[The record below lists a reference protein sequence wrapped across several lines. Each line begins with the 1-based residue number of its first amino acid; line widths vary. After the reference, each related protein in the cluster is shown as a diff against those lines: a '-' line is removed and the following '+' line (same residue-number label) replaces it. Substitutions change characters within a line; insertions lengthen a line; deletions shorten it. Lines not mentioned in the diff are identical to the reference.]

1 MIQATRCIICQEN
14 DKSSKLLSYVL
25 SDYLAKGTLSALKRS
40 ALCEIL
46 NFYLDHSRPKNN
58 HHQENFW
65 KYCRLLQSLNS
76 FISRNFKDYFKLDR
90 RKLASRIM

>member
-1 MIQATRCIICQEN
+1 MSNPREFKKILTIESIMIQGTRCIICQEN
-14 DKSSKLLSYVL
+14 EKTSKLLSYVL

-58 HHQENFW
+58 HHQENF
-65 KYCRLLQSLNS
+65 
-76 FISRNFKDYFKLDR
+76 
-90 RKLASRIM
+90 

>member
-14 DKSSKLLSYVL
+14 EKSSKLLSYVL

-46 NFYLDHSRPKNN
+46 NFYLDQSRPKNN
-58 HHQENFW
+58 HHQENFR
-65 KYCRLLQSLNS
+65 KILSVFIISALIYFSKLVRL
-76 FISRNFKDYFKLDR
+76 F
-90 RKLASRIM
+90 